1 MYRYAQKLPRLLRS
15 LLLLTL
21 MTATSAQAADRID
34 LIIDTD
40 PGADDVVA
48 LLLALASPQELNVL
62 ALTTVAGNVRLDKT
76 SRNARL
82 AREWAGREEVPVYAG
97 APKPL
102 MRTPIYADNIHG
114 KEGMAG
120 VTVYEPQ
127 KGLAKGNAVDYLIDT
142 LKTARPHSITIA
154 MLGPQTNLALAL
166 IQAPEIV
173 EGIREVV
180 IMGGAHF
187 NGGNITPVAEFN
199 LFADPQAAEVVL
211 KSGVKLT
218 YLPLDVTHKILTS
231 DARLKQIAALNNEA
245 GKRVGD
251 ILNEYIKADME
262 HYGIPGGPVHDATVI
277 AYLLKPELFSGRS
290 VNVVIDSR
298 EGPTFGQTIVD
309 WYDGLKAPKNA
320 VWIESGDAQGFFDL
334 LTQRLA
340 RLK

>member
-1 MYRYAQKLPRLLRS
+1 MYRYAQKLHHLLWS
-15 LLLLTL
+15 LLLVSLI
-21 MTATSAQAADRID
+21 TATSAQAAEQID

-48 LLLALASPQELNVL
+48 LLFALASPQELNIR

-82 AREWAGREEVPVYAG
+82 AREWAGREDVPVYAG

-102 MRTPIYADNIHG
+102 MRTPIYAEDIHG
-114 KEGMAG
+114 KEGLSG
-120 VTVYEPQ
+120 VTVHEPK
-127 KGLAKGNAVDYLIDT
+127 KGLAEGNAVNYLIDT
-142 LKTARPHSITIA
+142 LKTAKPHSITIA
-154 MLGPQTNLALAL
+154 ILGPQTNLALAL
-166 IQAPEIV
+166 IQEPEIV
-173 EGIREVV
+173 QGIKEVV
-180 IMGGAHF
+180 VMGGAHF

-231 DARLKQIAALNNEA
+231 EACLKQIAALNNNA
-245 GKRVGD
+245 SKLVGG
-251 ILNEYIKADME
+251 ILNEYVKGDME
-262 HYGIPGGPVHDATVI
+262 HYGLSGGPVHDATVI
-277 AYLLKPELFSGRS
+277 AYLLKPELFTGRS
-290 VNVVIDSR
+290 VNVVVDSR

-309 WYDGLKAPKNA
+309 WHDGLKAPKNA
-320 VWIESGDAQGFFDL
+320 FWVESGDAQGFFDL

>member
-1 MYRYAQKLPRLLRS
+1 MYRCARKLHHLFRS
-15 LLLLTL
+15 LLLLSL
-21 MTATSAQAADRID
+21 MTATGAHAAEKID

-48 LLLALASPQELNVL
+48 LLFALASPQELNIR

-82 AREWAGREEVPVYAG
+82 AREWAGREDVPVYAG
-97 APKPL
+97 AKKPM
-102 MRTPIYADNIHG
+102 MRTPIYAENIHG
-114 KEGMAG
+114 VEGLSG
-120 VTVYEPQ
+120 VPVHEPK
-127 KGLAKGNAVDYLIDT
+127 KGLVDGNAIDYLIDT
-142 LKTARPHSITIA
+142 LMSAKPHSITIA

-166 IQAPEIV
+166 IQEPGIV
-173 EGIREVV
+173 QGIKEVV

-218 YLPLDVTHKILTS
+218 YLSLDVTHKILTS
-231 DARLKQIAALNNEA
+231 DARLNKIAALNNHA
-245 GKRVGD
+245 SKLVVD
-251 ILNEYIKADME
+251 ILNDYIKADMA

-277 AYLLKPELFSGRS
+277 AYLLKPQLFTGRE
-290 VNVVIDSR
+290 VNVVVDSS
-298 EGPTFGQTIVD
+298 EGPAFGQTIVD
-309 WYDGLKAPKNA
+309 WHDGLKAPKNA
-320 VWIESGDAQGFFDL
+320 FWVEGGDADGLFDL
-334 LTQRLA
+334 LVERLA